1 MEISSVSQ
9 SSDAMM
15 EMLRIAILENNK
27 MAQKFMKVEVEMKLS
42 NQKQKTI
49 EGVID
54 TYA

>member
-15 EMLRIAILENNK
+15 EMLRMAILETNK
-27 MAQKFMKVEVEMKLS
+27 MAEKFVKVELEMKLG
-42 NQKQKTI
+42 NKKQKTI
-49 EGVID
+49 EGIID